1 MNFQTEYK
9 NIRFVIEL
17 EKEAYDD
24 VSLIMGDK
32 FNRLPNQTMLEIKKG
47 NLKAYNIIITSGEGD
62 EEYTHYLSGVLLTSK
77 DDEVADEL
85 SEYLDQEHILDNIL
99 TIRKKYAI
107 SPGPA
112 WK

>member
-9 NIRFVIEL
+9 NIRFIITL

-24 VSLIMGDK
+24 VSLLMGDK

-47 NLKAYNIIITSGEGD
+47 NLGAYNILITSGENT
-62 EEYTHYLSGVLLTSK
+62 EEYTHYLSGVLLTTN
-77 DDEVADEL
+77 DDEVVEEL
-85 SEYLDQEHILDNIL
+85 SEYLNQEHILDDII

-107 SPGPA
+107 DPGPA
-112 WK
+112 WR